1 MPVLHDKSSAF
12 TLGVG
17 YGPLPMATLGLWPTS
32 ADEIAVPPTPT
43 FHALPASRGGK
54 RRLLS
59 GREEA
64 RRRAL
69 RRQEDDLLL
78 ALH

>member
-1 MPVLHDKSSAF
+1 MILDQRSAF

-17 YGPLPMATLGLWPTS
+17 YGPLPMAMLGLWPTS
-32 ADEIAVPPTPT
+32 ADEIAVAPAPTL
-43 FHALPASRGGK
+43 HALPASRGGR

-78 ALH
+78 TLH